1 MIGYT
6 KGPWELSGKTDWSGN
21 DKVQHM
27 TYVGEIIENH
37 DTADY
42 RGGICRLQSAEHIKG
57 ITTEECEANA
67 HLIAAAPDMYE
78 ALEAYGDYLST
89 PSDRG
94 GKNGPKG
101 KAHDKFISLKNAAL
115 AKAEGK

>member
-1 MIGYT
+1 MSEYT

-78 ALEAYGDYLST
+78 ALSDMVSIMDYLKQSD
-89 PSDRG
+89 PSYSNAPAYKR
-94 GKNGPKG
+94 
-101 KAHDKFISLKNAAL
+101 AVAAIS
-115 AKAEGK
+115 KAEGK